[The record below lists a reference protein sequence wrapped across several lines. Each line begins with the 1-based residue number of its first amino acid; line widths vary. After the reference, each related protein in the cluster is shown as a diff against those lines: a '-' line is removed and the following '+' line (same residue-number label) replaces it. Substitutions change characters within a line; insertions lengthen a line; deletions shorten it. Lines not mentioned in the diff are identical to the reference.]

1 MSNWTPLAIIGLA
14 LGGAAVVALLQQLVV
29 QRRLAPAGLARSA
42 LATLGQPLSRP
53 DIRDRWL
60 FHMAPGLLLL
70 AAIAALGFVPWAPGF
85 RGIDISTGV
94 TGFAAALAF
103 VTPAVFM
110 AGWGSGRPLAV
121 LGGFRWL
128 ALMLAYAMPIAM
140 VTTAVA
146 APAGS
151 LRPSD
156 IIDVQHAVPMGL
168 VQPLALALWLPA
180 ALAVCFL
187 PPFDYP
193 RSAGE
198 LNGGAFSEY
207 RGLDAAL
214 IALAQRVLI
223 LAVAGMTVVLFLA
236 GWHGPLLPPALWMG
250 LKTAAVVALMLW
262 VGGRVPRMQP
272 ERALALAWQV
282 AIPLAILAIV
292 VAGLLTLLFYR

>member
-1 MSNWTPLAIIGLA
+1 MSSWTPLAIIALA
-14 LGGAAVVALLQQLVV
+14 LGGAAAVALLQQLVV
-29 QRRLAPAGLARSA
+29 ERRLQPAALARSA
-42 LATLGQPLSRP
+42 LATLREPLSRP

-70 AAIAALGFVPWAPGF
+70 AAIGALSFVPWAPSF
-85 RGIDISTGV
+85 RGVDLSTGI
-94 TGFAAALAF
+94 TGFAAGLAF

-110 AGWGSGRPLAV
+110 AGWGSGRPLGVIA
-121 LGGFRWL
+121 GFRWI

-151 LRPSD
+151 LRPVD
-156 IIDVQHAVPMGL
+156 IVAVQHAIPMAI

-187 PPFDYP
+187 PPFDWA
-193 RSAGE
+193 RSTAE
-198 LNGGAFSEY
+198 LDGGAFAEY

-214 IALAQRVLI
+214 VGLAQRVLI
-223 LAVAGMTVVLFLA
+223 LAVAGMTVVLFLG
-236 GWHGPLLPPALWMG
+236 GWQGPLLPSALWMA
-250 LKTAAVVALMLW
+250 LKTVGVVALMLW
-262 VGGRVPRMQP
+262 IGGRFPRVQP
-272 ERALALAWQV
+272 ERALGLAWRV

-292 VAGLLTLLFYR
+292 VSGLLTLLFYS

>member
-1 MSNWTPLAIIGLA
+1 MSNWTPVAIIGLA
-14 LGGAAVVALLQQLVV
+14 LGGAAAVALLHQLIVE
-29 QRRLAPAGLARSA
+29 RRLQPARLARA
-42 LATLGQPLSRP
+42 TIATLREPLSRP
-53 DIRDRWL
+53 DVRDRWL

-70 AAIAALGFVPWAPGF
+70 AAIGALAFVPWAPGF
-85 RGIDISTGV
+85 RGIDISTGI

-103 VTPAVFM
+103 VTPAIFM

-121 LGGFRWL
+121 LAGFRWI

-156 IIDVQHAVPMGL
+156 IVDVQHAVPMAL

-180 ALAVCFL
+180 TLAVCFL
-187 PPFDYP
+187 PPFDYA

-198 LNGGAFSEY
+198 LGGGAFSEY

-214 IALAQRVLI
+214 VGLAQRVLI
-223 LAVAGMTVVLFLA
+223 LAVAGMTAVLFLG
-236 GWHGPLLPPALWMG
+236 GWQGPLLPPAVWMA
-250 LKTAAVVALMLW
+250 LKTAAVAALLLW
-262 VGGRVPRMQP
+262 IGGRVPRMQP